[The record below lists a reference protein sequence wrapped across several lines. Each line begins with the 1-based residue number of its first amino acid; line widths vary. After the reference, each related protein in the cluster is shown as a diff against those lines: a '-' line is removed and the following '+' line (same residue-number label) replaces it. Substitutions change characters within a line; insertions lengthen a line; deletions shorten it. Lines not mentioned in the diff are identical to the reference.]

1 MEEINNDVDIRNI
14 LERFIHSSTEE
25 NRTSNINEGTVTSS
39 NTLIPNADDEIQQM
53 CEKSRIEILT
63 ESLMPEL
70 IKNEKQKKVF

>member
-1 MEEINNDVDIRNI
+1 MCLKYISYLNI